1 MTEKKRIVVN
11 AFDMTTTSHQSFG
24 TWRHPRN
31 RADEYNTIEYWTDLA
46 KVCEKGLFDAILIA
60 DVVGVYDVYKNS
72 VADALRDGAKVPAEQ
87 MGQIKPGPGNITVLA
102 YEGSGRGRRFDGEA
116 VAPA

>member
-31 RADEYNTIEYWTDLA
+31 RADEYNTIEY
-46 KVCEKGLFDAILIA
+46 
-60 DVVGVYDVYKNS
+60 
-72 VADALRDGAKVPAEQ
+72 
-87 MGQIKPGPGNITVLA
+87 
-102 YEGSGRGRRFDGEA
+102 
-116 VAPA
+116 